1 MAETP
6 KASRALGDIGISHAV
21 FRHGHVPQTLEQA
34 ARERGQRPQQVVRS
48 LVFRL
53 DARQFIM
60 VLVAGARQVAW
71 KRLRERVG
79 QRRLSLATSDEVLT
93 VSGYSIGAVSP
104 FGLPRPL
111 RVLVDRSVLLEA
123 QISIGSRDPK
133 AGILMSS
140 QDLFRAVPGAELV
153 DLATPA

>member
-6 KASRALGDIGISHAV
+6 QASRVLADLGIPHAV
-21 FRHGHVPQTLEQA
+21 FRHAHVPQTLEQA

-53 DARQFIM
+53 GARHFIM
-60 VLVAGARQVAW
+60 VLVAGGRQVSW
-71 KRLRERVG
+71 KRLRERIG
-79 QRRLSLATSDEVLT
+79 QRRLSLATSDEVLS
-93 VSGYSIGAVSP
+93 VSGYRIGAVSP
-104 FGLPRPL
+104 FGLPQSL

-123 QISIGSRDPK
+123 RISIGSGDAG
-133 AGILMSS
+133 AGILMNS
-140 QDLFRAVPGAELV
+140 QDLLRALPGAELV